1 METGQLGATERILE
15 WFGIN
20 PDYKNTK
27 VTSTESGELIYGSN
41 LFIPTTKKA
50 EFGDLARAINLLQHL
65 RAMGENVPMNIWFVL
80 SHYFNPCCQK
90 SMYLYKSYFYKDIIN
105 QGVTSIDE
113 IASLLTNGGYDIDDG
128 SYFDTSVRYSITHGK
143 VGEKIKQN
151 TRFFK
156 VSIDNDCWERW
167 FLRYLKIDKESSKET
182 IFDIYSFAE
191 ELKQPKYLK
200 DFIEPLKSIPTKM
213 AARMNKGSKLLSY
226 VGNSDMRQAVVD
238 SPRVKNMKYLC
249 SEEGQ
254 KLIESK
260 TYNAQKKYEKE
271 YEITLDDLNNVKA
284 PEVSVIN
291 GTVDEKTGE
300 ITASGRPD
308 TWRVALLKKSWPG
321 NGIIYTKVLP
331 PFSPMHLVMNDIL
344 GSIKILGEFEF
355 EKEQDA
361 NTAASNFEETKGY
374 YLKANCCFEDRGYA
388 NAAHTNNL
396 TTKFSNECKVCGGN
410 MLSLQI
416 SEESKDK
423 TAEQVK
429 RESDLYNK
437 MADDYLIETKTIME
451 KVEKEKIGEN
461 LKKVS
466 DVAYAIKQSKR
477 LCSEEGQKII
487 DEHRKYDSANTIYI
501 KASERDEGPGDESYA
516 VGLEEWEKP
525 RENPWGLMGEHN
537 SGKPTPIPHY
547 PPTKDDMEKIML
559 DRIVIDEIK
568 E

>member
-128 SYFDTSVRYSITHGK
+128 SYFDTSVRYSITHRK

-167 FLRYLKIDKESSKET
+167 FLRYLKIDKESPKEA

-260 TYNAQKKYEKE
+260 TYNTKIKKER
-271 YEITLDDLNNVKA
+271 EITLDDLSNMKA

-300 ITASGRPD
+300 ITASGRPN

-355 EKEQDA
+355 EKEQNA
-361 NTAASNFEETKGY
+361 NTAANNFEETKGH

-396 TTKFSNECKVCGGN
+396 TKKFSDECKARGGN

-416 SEESKDK
+416 SEKSEEK

-547 PPTKDDMEKIML
+547 PPTKDDMEKLML